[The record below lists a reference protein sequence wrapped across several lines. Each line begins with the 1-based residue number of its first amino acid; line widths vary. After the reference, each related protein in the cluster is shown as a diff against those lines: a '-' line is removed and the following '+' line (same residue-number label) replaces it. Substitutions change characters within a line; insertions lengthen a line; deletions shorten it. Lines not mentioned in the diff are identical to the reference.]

1 MKATFNYSQDF
12 VSITELAEYLN
23 LELRYLVNVIN
34 LHKFQIVAQDYI
46 STNSAIAVLGALKLQ
61 QG

>member
-1 MKATFNYSQDF
+1 MKIFQYSQDF

-23 LELRYLVNVIN
+23 IESHYLVTAISI
-34 LHKFQIVAQDYI
+34 HGFQIVAQNFI
-46 STNSAIAVLGALKLQ
+46 NTNSAIAVLDFLKLQ